1 MVERGQGSR
10 RVREAAGSERLGND
24 HRHSDQGPRG
34 SFSVGRATGS
44 AREQV
49 SALAC
54 SARLRT
60 DFPTNEQRLGIQG
73 ALEAAG
79 VEFTNGD
86 EPGVKMKATK
96 AGKAK

>member
-1 MVERGQGSR
+1 
-10 RVREAAGSERLGND
+10 
-24 HRHSDQGPRG
+24 
-34 SFSVGRATGS
+34 
-44 AREQV
+44 
-49 SALAC
+49 
-54 SARLRT
+54 LRT